1 MWCGRYL
8 PWIGED
14 RLKIMSYELA
24 TLLHELDAAPIRF
37 HTVLSDIW
45 CMCFG
50 LAVRT
55 LEPRIFRY
63 KMNCLRRGRRS
74 RVHA

>member
-1 MWCGRYL
+1 MIAFQFMHMFPDSAENVVRAL
-8 PWIGED
+8 PPWIGED

-45 CMCFG
+45 RICFG
-50 LAVRT
+50 FAT
-55 LEPRIFRY
+55 
-63 KMNCLRRGRRS
+63 N
-74 RVHA
+74 